1 VQESMEERLAK
12 EESVCAQAIERTQE
26 SEVECDRKTG
36 NIRDTMRDTG
46 RAHRVALALQCAAV
60 FFSVLQCVAVCC
72 SVMRCVAVCCSAL
85 QYIACFAMKSAKGAI
100 GRSYRCGTHTCNM
113 CMSFSCMDNTGDTC
127 ERCVNTS
134 CDKRARQGDRGG
146 GQRYRHTRNVLQCVA
161 VRCSALQCVAVRCSV
176 LQCVAVCCSVLH
188 YAAVCGRVLQC
199 IAMCCSALQCIAV
212 CSVLQCLANR
222 QEIEAK
228 VKGFYSLALYCC
240 VLHRVAVC
248 YSVWKMCSRAL
259 RDRGKGQRH

>member
-161 VRCSALQCVAVRCSV
+161 VRCSALQCVAVCCSV
-176 LQCVAVCCSVLH
+176 LQCVAVCCIM
-188 YAAVCGRVLQC
+188 LQC
-199 IAMCCSALQCIAV
+199 VAV
-212 CSVLQCLANR
+212 YCSVLQC
-222 QEIEAK
+222 
-228 VKGFYSLALYCC
+228 
-240 VLHRVAVC
+240 VAVHC
-248 YSVWKMCSRAL
+248 SVLQCAVYCSVWQTGKKSRQRVKASTHL
-259 RDRGKGQRH
+259 HCIAVCCIVLQCVTVCGKCVAER